1 MTSDNSS
8 KGANAHIKEYLDYYC
23 QLSNPKFAVLLK
35 GPWGSGK
42 TWLIKKFMKDF
53 KFRMED
59 FQNIKGLRQ
68 SSFNFDF
75 LYVSLYG
82 MQTLEEV
89 EHEFFRQLY
98 SFPGSRELEFLAKS
112 LSKTVQFN
120 FKPIGLRVKPELALK
135 DFPES
140 FKNVD
145 QRILV
150 FDDLERCHVKIDHVL
165 GYINSFVEH
174 KSARVIIIA
183 NEEELYQNHSN
194 ESQDQERKYQ
204 YIKEKIIAQTLEIE
218 FSFQEIIESLIRNLH
233 EEKIIEN
240 EEIKFFIKNQAQVIE
255 TIYQYTGYKN
265 IRTLRKII
273 LDLDRIW
280 KLLPVNVIQKEEAI
294 QEFFELL
301 IMFSIGIHKGAIA
314 TEFIGRTSQFY
325 KDRKKIDDSENL
337 KEAERLFYD
346 FCRQYES
353 FLGKH
358 LSNRYNLF
366 PSDEWWEIFF
376 KTGVVD
382 QEKLKTSI
390 RYSPYFRDENT
401 PAWLKLY
408 QYKTLTDDQFNEV
421 LSEAKKQFDQDQLV
435 EPEEAIHVFGV
446 LLKLG
451 SLGLVDEPPR
461 TTENT
466 MKRYIDSF
474 RKSGKFLDFSNSL
487 IQNNFSEYSDLALK
501 GSEIEEFRSI
511 IQYIVECNKSDQQI
525 FMSEQAHELLQTMK
539 KSVVEF
545 HSYIRSFITQ
555 ENHYHVAT
563 YHDKP
568 ILNFIPV
575 QDFIDAFLALQP
587 DHQLVVIHAIVKRHE
602 LDRGAQD
609 LKDEY
614 EWIKKVI
621 NSLKLEMHKR
631 QQDHRLSG
639 ILLNEAISYFETNI
653 SKFMNL
659 S

>member
-1 MTSDNSS
+1 MTSDNIS
-8 KGANAHIKEYLDYYC
+8 KGANAHIREYLDYYC
-23 QLSNPKFAVLLK
+23 HLSNPKFAVLLK

-42 TWLIKKFMKDF
+42 TWLIKKFMDDF
-53 KFRMED
+53 KL
-59 FQNIKGLRQ
+59 IKDLNQ
-68 SSFNFDF
+68 STSNFKF
-75 LYVSLYG
+75 LYISLYG

-89 EHEFFRQLY
+89 EREFLRQLY
-98 SFPGSRELEFLAKS
+98 SFSGSRELEFLAES
-112 LSKTVQFN
+112 ISKAIQFN
-120 FKPIGLRVKPELALK
+120 LSLFPFGIRIKPTLSLKNLPEY
-135 DFPES
+135 

-145 QRILV
+145 QRILI
-150 FDDLERCHVKIDHVL
+150 FDDLERCHVEIDHVL
-165 GYINSFVEH
+165 GYINSFIEH
-174 KSARVIIIA
+174 KSAKVIIVA
-183 NEEELYQNHSN
+183 NEEKLYPSHDDENQQQRH
-194 ESQDQERKYQ
+194 KYQ
-204 YIKEKIIAQTLEIE
+204 YIKEKIIGQTLEVK
-218 FSFQEIIESLIRNLH
+218 FSFQETIESLMKDLYKDELIQ
-233 EEKIIEN
+233 N
-240 EEIKFFIKNQAQVIE
+240 EEVESFIKTQSE
-255 TIYQYTGYKN
+255 TIEIIYQNAEYKN

-273 LDLDRIW
+273 LDFNRIW
-280 KLLPVNVIQKEEAI
+280 ASLPANVIQKEEAI
-294 QEFFELL
+294 QELFELL
-301 IMFSIGIHKGAIA
+301 IMFSIGIHKGVIA

-325 KDRKKIDDSENL
+325 KDRNKIDDSENL

-353 FLGKH
+353 FLGKY
-358 LSNRYNLF
+358 LSNRDNLF
-366 PSDEWWEIFF
+366 PSYEWWEIFF
-376 KTGVVD
+376 NTGVID
-382 QEKLKTSI
+382 QEKLKISI
-390 RYSPYFRDENT
+390 RSSSYFRNENT
-401 PAWLKLY
+401 PNWLKLH
-408 QYKTLTDDQFNEV
+408 QYKTLTDDQFDEV
-421 LSEAKKQFDQDQLV
+421 LSEVKKQFDQGQLV

-446 LLKLG
+446 LLKL
-451 SLGLVDEPPR
+451 SKLELVDEPPQIMK
-461 TTENT
+461 NT
-466 MKRYIDSF
+466 MKGYIDSF
-474 RKSGKFLDFSNSL
+474 RKSGRFLEFSNSL
-487 IQNNFSEYSDLALK
+487 IQNNFSEYSDLTLK
-501 GSEIEEFRSI
+501 GNEIEEFKSI

-621 NSLKLEMHKR
+621 NSLKIEMHKR

>member
-1 MTSDNSS
+1 
-8 KGANAHIKEYLDYYC
+8 
-23 QLSNPKFAVLLK
+23 
-35 GPWGSGK
+35 
-42 TWLIKKFMKDF
+42 
-53 KFRMED
+53 
-59 FQNIKGLRQ
+59 
-68 SSFNFDF
+68 
-75 LYVSLYG
+75 
-82 MQTLEEV
+82 MQTLEEI
-89 EHEFFRQLY
+89 EN
-98 SFPGSRELEFLAKS
+98 EFLMQLHPVFGSAEAKFLTKFILQIVMRTKS
-112 LSKTVQFN
+112 D
-120 FKPIGLRVKPELALK
+120 FKIKDIPKFLK
-135 DFPES
+135 NAH
-140 FKNVD
+140 KK
-145 QRILV
+145 ILI
-150 FDDLERCHVKIDHVL
+150 FDDLERCHIEIDHVL

-183 NEEELYQNHSN
+183 NEEELYQSYGD
-194 ESQDQERKYQ
+194 ESQNQERKYQ
-204 YIKEKIIAQTLEIE
+204 YQRIKEKIIAQTLEIE
-218 FSFQEIIESLIRNLH
+218 FSFQEIVESLIENLH

-255 TIYQYTGYKN
+255 TIYQYTSYKN

-280 KLLPVNVIQKEEAI
+280 KLLPVNVIQKKEAI

-301 IMFSIGIHKGAIA
+301 IMFLIGIHKGVIA
-314 TEFIGRTSQFY
+314 TELIGEISQFY
-325 KDRKKIDDSENL
+325 KDRNKIDDSANL

-346 FCRQYES
+346 FCKQYES
-353 FLGKH
+353 LLGKY

-376 KTGVVD
+376 KTGVID
-382 QEKLKTSI
+382 QEKLKTAI

-401 PAWLKLY
+401 PVWLKLY

-435 EPEEAIHVFGV
+435 EPEEAIHIFGV

-474 RKSGKFLDFSNSL
+474 RKSGKFLKFSNSL
-487 IQNNFSEYSDLALK
+487 IQNNFSECSDLALK
-501 GSEIEEFRSI
+501 GNEIEEFKSI
-511 IQYIVECNKSDQQI
+511 IQYIIECNKSDQQI
-525 FMSEQAHELLQTMK
+525 FMSEKAHELLQIMK

-614 EWIKKVI
+614 EWIKEVI
-621 NSLKLEMHKR
+621 NSLKLEMYKR
-631 QQDHRLSG
+631 QQNRRLSG
-639 ILLNEAISYFETNI
+639 ILLNESISYFETNI
-653 SKFMNL
+653 SKFMDL
-659 S
+659 R